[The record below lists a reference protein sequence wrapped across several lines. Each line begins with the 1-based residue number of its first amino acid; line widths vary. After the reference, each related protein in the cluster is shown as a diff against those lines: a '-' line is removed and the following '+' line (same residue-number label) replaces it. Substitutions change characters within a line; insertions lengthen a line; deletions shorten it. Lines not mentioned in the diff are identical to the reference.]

1 MCARIG
7 GEAGELEEWHDRA
20 NGSSNRKVSQD
31 ASMDLKQLSIEI
43 AEMSGMG
50 VKRTGGTHNQFT
62 QVIYGRI

>member
-1 MCARIG
+1 M
-7 GEAGELEEWHDRA
+7 

-31 ASMDLKQLSIEI
+31 ASMDLKQLSVEI

-62 QVIYGRI
+62 RVI

>member
-7 GEAGELEEWHDRA
+7 GEAGELEGWRNCV
-20 NGSSNRKVSQD
+20 NGGSNRKVSQD
-31 ASMDLKQLSIEI
+31 MSMNLKQLSIEI
-43 AEMSGMG
+43 MEMSGMG